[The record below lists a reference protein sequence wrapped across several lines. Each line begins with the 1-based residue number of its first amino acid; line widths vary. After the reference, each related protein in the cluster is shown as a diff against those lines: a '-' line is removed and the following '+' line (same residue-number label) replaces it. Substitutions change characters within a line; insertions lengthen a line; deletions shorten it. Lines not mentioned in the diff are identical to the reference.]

1 MRIGSYRRDNGSK
14 CRLGLCV
21 CLLCSG
27 IPLTLTAK
35 AEPVPQRGVG
45 TPTLRKIGK
54 FVVLNNKVLNQD
66 YIVAATRHKVGDP
79 CDAQTLQDIKE
90 ALVATG
96 YFGFGAED
104 GVRVSS
110 QENNP
115 EGTCTIVIDVD
126 ENPKI
131 ERYEITGSGPI
142 SNDDIK
148 KMITKTAV
156 YSPLQLRLD
165 LDNIT
170 EAYRKKGFT
179 INIGSDV
186 GPKIEDPT
194 VLVIPIIV
202 DRVTE
207 IKIVGNRRTK
217 ARAILREMQ
226 TKSGGYFNLDL
237 LRKDQQRIF
246 NLGIFENVEPVP
258 ASLGVGKVAVTLTVK
273 ERSTGQVAAG
283 LGFSNRQQLVG
294 FAQAT
299 ENNFRGMGE
308 TVTLRWETGGVT
320 GRNTIELG
328 YIQPWLDK
336 RHTSLS
342 VQLYDRVFVRFSNSL
357 TNSNVGGLGGLNN
370 NIGNDTRYF
379 EERVGG
385 QITLGRPFRQNYRA
399 DFSLRAENVRS
410 NPLALDV
417 SNADILQNV
426 KIASVGG
433 SLVHD
438 TRDLFLDP
446 ASGGY
451 QSVGL
456 QVGYAK
462 IRPIDVLQLTAT
474 NANVFGD
481 SAFAKGTLEI
491 RQYMSLSG
499 KRKKI
504 DEPKS
509 TVALRASLGA
519 STGKLPFS
527 EQFFMGGPESLRGY
541 REDRFWGSRSL
552 LLSAELRHPLARAF
566 TGVLFMDIGSAW
578 GGSYRTASIN
588 GFTQGGFRP
597 HLGVGF
603 GVRVR
608 TPIAPI
614 RIDFG
619 FGDEGGRTHISFGNI
634 F

>member
-1 MRIGSYRRDNGSK
+1 MVYIK
-14 CRLGLCV
+14 GLSA
-21 CLLCSG
+21 LLLFCGTALPHEAKSDP
-27 IPLTLTAK
+27 IPLQGRETS
-35 AEPVPQRGVG
+35 
-45 TPTLRKIGK
+45 TLRKIAK

-66 YIVAATRHKVGDP
+66 YIIAATRHKVGDP

-90 ALVATG
+90 ALVSTG

-142 SNDDIK
+142 SNDEIK

-170 EAYRKKGFT
+170 EAYRRKGYT

-194 VLVIPIIV
+194 VLVIPVIV

-217 ARAILREMQ
+217 PRAILREMQ
-226 TKSGGYFNLDL
+226 TKTGGYFNLDL

-246 NLGIFENVEPVP
+246 NLGIFEGVEPVP
-258 ASLGVGKVAVTLTVK
+258 ASLGVGKVAVTLTLK
-273 ERSTGQVAAG
+273 ERSTGQLAAG

-308 TVTLRWETGGVT
+308 TVSLRWETGGVT

-328 YIQPWLDK
+328 YTQPWLDK
-336 RHTSLS
+336 RHTSLG
-342 VQLYDRVFVRFSNSL
+342 VQLYDRVFVRFANNL
-357 TNSNVGGLGGLNN
+357 TNSNAGGLGGGLNN
-370 NIGNDTRYF
+370 NLGNDTRYF
-379 EERVGG
+379 EERIGG

-399 DFSLRAENVRS
+399 DFTVRAENVKS

-417 SNADILQNV
+417 SNAAILQNV
-426 KIASVGG
+426 KVFSAATSI
-433 SLVHD
+433 VHD

-446 ASGGY
+446 ASGSY
-451 QSVGL
+451 QSATIQL
-456 QVGYAK
+456 GYAK
-462 IRPIDVLQLTAT
+462 IRPIDVLQLVGSG
-474 NANVFGD
+474 ANVFG
-481 SAFAKGTLEI
+481 SSTFAKGTMELRHYI
-491 RQYMSLSG
+491 SLAG

-509 TVALRASLGA
+509 TVALRASIGV

-541 REDRFWGSRSL
+541 REDRFWGSRSM
-552 LLSAELRHPLARAF
+552 LLSAELRQPLARSF
-566 TGVLFMDIGSAW
+566 TGVLFMDVGSAW
-578 GGSYRTASIN
+578 GGTYRTASIE
-588 GFTQGGFRP
+588 GFSQGGFKP
-597 HLGVGF
+597 HFGVGF